1 MTGVE
6 IGLVSIAA
14 ILLLI
19 YLGMHVA
26 VALCLVSLAGV
37 WAVKGS
43 VTLATKLLAIAAYD
57 TVAGYVFGVV
67 PLFVLMGL
75 LVSVSDLGKDAYVA
89 ANLFVRR
96 IRGGLG
102 IATVAA
108 NAVFAAVTGISVASA
123 AVFTKLAVPEMISLG
138 YRPRFAVGVVAGSSV
153 LGMLIPPSLLLIV
166 YGILAEQSIGDLF
179 IAGIVPGLLLSFAF
193 GVAILGMAV
202 FLPGMVMAG
211 GGRAGAQDGQ
221 GTRAGDGARA
231 GEGDGAEGGEGGGA
245 RARLAASLRLWP
257 LAGLVFAVIGGIY
270 LGWFTPTESGAVGAL
285 GALVLALAR
294 RKLTW
299 ARARQVLIETGHVT
313 VSILMLIIAANVYT
327 RLLALSGVPS
337 FIDDFVTGLELGF
350 FALLLCYAVAIVIMG
365 TILDGISIML
375 IMIPIFLPL
384 LDGYDV
390 DLVWFGIVTVIAVEI
405 GLLTPPLGLSAYV
418 IKSTLDDDGISLAD
432 IFIGAAPFAA
442 VMFAVLLAIIS
453 FPWLATGY
461 G

>member
-1 MTGVE
+1 MSGVE
-6 IGLVSIAA
+6 IGLISIAA
-14 ILLLI
+14 ILVLI

-26 VALCLVSLAGV
+26 VTLCVVSLIGV
-37 WAVKGS
+37 WAVKGN

-75 LVSVSDLGKDAYVA
+75 LVSVSDLGKDAYVV
-89 ANLFVRR
+89 ANILMRR

-166 YGILAEQSIGDLF
+166 YALLAEQSIGDLF
-179 IAGIVPGLLLSFAF
+179 IAGIVPGILLSFAF
-193 GVAILGMAV
+193 AIAILGMAT
-202 FLPGMVMAG
+202 FLPRTVMREEAG
-211 GGRAGAQDGQ
+211 GAAS
-221 GTRAGDGARA
+221 
-231 GEGDGAEGGEGGGA
+231 GEPVES
-245 RARLAASLRLWP
+245 LAAAILRLWP
-257 LAGLVFAVIGGIY
+257 LPVLVFAVIGGIY

-285 GALVLALAR
+285 GALVLAFAR

-299 ARARQVLIETGHVT
+299 ANVWQVLVETGHVT
-313 VSILMLIIAANVYT
+313 VSILMLIIAANIYT
-327 RLLALSGVPS
+327 RLLALSGVPV
-337 FIDDFVTGLELGF
+337 FINDFVNGLELGF
-350 FALLLCYAVAIVIMG
+350 FTLLIFYAVIIVIMG

-384 LDGYDV
+384 LAGYSV

-418 IKSTLDDDGISLAD
+418 IKSTLDTDEISLAD
-432 IFIGAAPFAA
+432 IFIGAAPFAV
-442 VMFAVLLAIIS
+442 VMFVVLLLIIF
-453 FPWLATGY
+453 FPWLVTGY

>member
-1 MTGVE
+1 MSGVE
-6 IGLVSIAA
+6 IGLISIGA

-26 VALCLVSLAGV
+26 VTLCVVSLIGV
-37 WAVKGS
+37 WAVKGN

-75 LVSVSDLGKDAYVA
+75 LVSVSDLGKDAYVV
-89 ANLFVRR
+89 ANMLMRR

-153 LGMLIPPSLLLIV
+153 LGMLIPPSLLLII
-166 YGILAEQSIGDLF
+166 YALLAEQSIGDLF
-179 IAGIVPGLLLSFAF
+179 IAGIVPGILLSFAF
-193 GVAILGMAV
+193 AIAILGMAT
-202 FLPGMVMAG
+202 FLPRTVM
-211 GGRAGAQDGQ
+211 REE
-221 GTRAGDGARA
+221 AGDAA
-231 GEGDGAEGGEGGGA
+231 SGEPVES
-245 RARLAASLRLWP
+245 LAAATLRLWP
-257 LAGLVFAVIGGIY
+257 LPVLVFAVIGGIY

-285 GALVLALAR
+285 GALILAFAR

-299 ARARQVLIETGHVT
+299 QNVWQVLVETGHVT
-313 VSILMLIIAANVYT
+313 VSILMLIIAANIYT
-327 RLLALSGVPS
+327 RLLALSGVPV
-337 FIDDFVTGLELGF
+337 FINDFVNGLELGF
-350 FALLLCYAVAIVIMG
+350 FTLLIFYAVIIVIMG

-384 LDGYDV
+384 LEGYSV

-418 IKSTLDDDGISLAD
+418 IKSTLDTDEISLAD
-432 IFIGAAPFAA
+432 IFIGAAPFAV
-442 VMFAVLLAIIS
+442 VMFVVLLLIIF
-453 FPWLATGY
+453 FPWLVTGY